1 MYMCKSQHA
10 YYLLYILSI
19 DCYHHAFELFKY
31 IVNVIVSHVLLNAIT
46 YTKC

>member
-1 MYMCKSQHA
+1 
-10 YYLLYILSI
+10 
-19 DCYHHAFELFKY
+19 LFKY